1 MTNHQLTIRLFIF
14 AVAIGSAI
22 ATYARTMCERA
33 DDTIRAVEQQI
44 DNADTQS
51 INVKEDADL
60 YFFLSVFETIGDY
73 RSIHSG
79 WHNAIASF
87 DPEKEL
93 YTLTAQDAKR
103 LIEWYRVNQ
112 GYFTE
117 SMYNRYATLENI
129 LFDPNIPVKQEC
141 HNRLR
146 KSASTAD
153 KEAVIRGIMSLI
165 TEFQDNKY
173 GKDCD

>member
-14 AVAIGSAI
+14 AIAISSAV

-87 DPEKEL
+87 DPE
-93 YTLTAQDAKR
+93 
-103 LIEWYRVNQ
+103 
-112 GYFTE
+112 
-117 SMYNRYATLENI
+117 
-129 LFDPNIPVKQEC
+129 
-141 HNRLR
+141 
-146 KSASTAD
+146 
-153 KEAVIRGIMSLI
+153 
-165 TEFQDNKY
+165 
-173 GKDCD
+173 